1 MDYRD
6 RHVVITGGTGALG
19 TAVVAALIES
29 GASCH
34 IPFIVAAEAERF
46 SFRDHQKVKLLPVMT
61 LADEAEVARLY
72 DGVPQLWASIHLAG
86 GFAMAPLGETRKS
99 DLMGQLENNL
109 ITAFLCCR
117 AAVNAMA
124 RNGEGG
130 RIVNTAAR
138 PALEWRTGAGMT
150 AYTASKAAVAAFT
163 AALAEEVANTGI
175 LVNAIAPSIMNT
187 PANRSAMP
195 GADHAT
201 WPKVEEVAATI
212 VFLAGPANK
221 VTRGAIV
228 PVYGRS

>member
-86 GFAMAPLGETRKS
+86 GFAMAPLRETRKS
-99 DLMGQLENNL
+99 DLMQQLEAIAGGL
-109 ITAFLCCR
+109 QLVAVDLEQPGPRVPPLLAGADRPGALGKVPLHGVSEQVTEGEQRRLGVLSPAQSDLGAVQVAEERRLRLDDLHVDREPVADVSAHPRHRRCGAF
-117 AAVNAMA
+117 
-124 RNGEGG
+124 EGG
-130 RIVNTAAR
+130 C
-138 PALEWRTGAGMT
+138 L
-150 AYTASKAAVAAFT
+150 TASY
-163 AALAEEVANTGI
+163 
-175 LVNAIAPSIMNT
+175 
-187 PANRSAMP
+187 R
-195 GADHAT
+195 
-201 WPKVEEVAATI
+201 
-212 VFLAGPANK
+212 
-221 VTRGAIV
+221 RGA
-228 PVYGRS
+228 R